1 MSTSATLNDR
11 SRTDLGDLKTADG
24 TFKGPSDTPLTA
36 TEGDIAEKTNGAVTE
51 KLPNGDLA
59 YSTPN
64 GNGVLKADGEGGYT
78 MTNDDLAALE
88 AQDKANHIGHWDGNP
103 HHPHEDDHADEAGVR
118 ERDGTVV
125 TFPDGGWRA
134 WLVVLGAGHTLFC
147 TFGFVV
153 SIGLVQLLLDWK
165 QGWGTGGEEQ
175 TTMGVQAVADHG
187 HLDDTVKKMG

>member
-1 MSTSATLNDR
+1 MSTSATLKDGG
-11 SRTDLGDLKTADG
+11 SRADLTEKSADG
-24 TFKGPSDTPLTA
+24 TLKEPNDTVPN
-36 TEGDIAEKTNGAVTE
+36 GDYAEKT
-51 KLPNGDLA
+51 PNGDVA

-64 GNGVLKADGEGGYT
+64 SNGLLKTDGDGGYV
-78 MTNDDLAALE
+78 MSNADLAALE

-103 HHPHEDDHADEAGVR
+103 HHPHSDDHVDEVAVR

-153 SIGLVQLLLDWK
+153 SICR
-165 QGWGTGGEEQ
+165 
-175 TTMGVQAVADHG
+175 
-187 HLDDTVKKMG
+187 